1 MLQPEAPRA
10 LVEERAPT
18 AGRSDAVMRAGAQ
31 RSVARRWTLFV
42 VLALGLYAGLYAAS
56 EYLVYRFGEKNR
68 FFAIHGAAQE
78 YDVAILGASHAMPLD
93 FADMNRRLQDA
104 TGLSILNLSMEG
116 AGIIPNRVVFD
127 YFARRRRARTVLWV
141 LDSFAFYSPKWN
153 EERIDDT
160 RLFQRAPLD
169 LDLVRVLAD
178 EPAAR
183 PVLPGYASGFVKINN
198 HDRFKRDV
206 SDAELTKF
214 NRTWRAIPQI
224 DRQRVQYLYPTA
236 VDPATFQRYLAEFE
250 KLIDTA
256 RGRGANVVVVKPPT
270 PPRYRDRLPKEA
282 EFDAAIQR
290 LLAAKGVAFEDLSK
304 SLAEDR
310 FYYDTDH
317 LNRAGATALIDGAL
331 SELLKRH
338 ARR

>member
-1 MLQPEAPRA
+1 MQHEAPRA
-10 LVEERAPT
+10 LEKAAPT
-18 AGRSDAVMRAGAQ
+18 ATSDATVRAGAE
-31 RSVARRWTLFV
+31 RSVARRWTLFA

-56 EYLVYRFGEKNR
+56 ESLVYRFGEKNR
-68 FFAIHGAAQE
+68 FFAIHAAPQD
-78 YDVAILGASHAMPLD
+78 YDLVILGASHAMPLD

-116 AGIIPNRVVFD
+116 AGIVPNRIVFD
-127 YFARRRRARTVLWV
+127 YFSRRRRARTVLWV

-153 EERIDDT
+153 EERIDDA
-160 RLFQRAPLD
+160 RLFQRAPFD
-169 LDLVRVLAD
+169 LELVRVLAD
-178 EPAAR
+178 HPAAR
-183 PVLPGYASGFVKINN
+183 PMLPGYASGFVKINN
-198 HDRFKRDV
+198 HDRFKRDI

-224 DRQRVQYLYPTA
+224 DRQRVQYLYPAA

-250 KLIDTA
+250 KLIDAA
-256 RGRGANVVVVKPPT
+256 RERGANVVVVKPPT

-317 LNRAGATALIDGAL
+317 LNRAGATALIEGAL
-331 SELLKRH
+331 SELIKRY
-338 ARR
+338 AKR